1 MCVPALKESQFP
13 PRECERAD
21 VFFALDSSRYP
32 VREASVFNFVRL
44 AGSKIMAPVLD
55 WAVGDSVVLFDS
67 RGFGVA
73 GPSLQCAIASTFG

>member
-44 AGSKIMAPVLD
+44 AARKLRSLHPAPHT
-55 WAVGDSVVLFDS
+55 F
-67 RGFGVA
+67 FT
-73 GPSLQCAIASTFG
+73 IA